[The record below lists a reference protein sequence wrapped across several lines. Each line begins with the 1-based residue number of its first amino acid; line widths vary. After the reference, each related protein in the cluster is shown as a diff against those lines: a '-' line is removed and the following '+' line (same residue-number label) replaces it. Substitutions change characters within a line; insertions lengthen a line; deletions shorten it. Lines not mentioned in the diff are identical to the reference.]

1 MTETIASYASS
12 AKAPAGFLTPQQLG
26 VLGMEKLD
34 IVINL
39 WEDALASHS
48 LGSAQPED
56 AEFFREIQNLLEVA
70 YGLQEQSELLFLDER
85 SCLFR
90 IQPEDQQL
98 DPNFDSAESFAS
110 ALDQIAD
117 LREFEDFEPEDS
129 EDVMHPLYQKTLK
142 QMEDNLIIIPCR
154 IYRTEMVRVG
164 SDLEYLAKLHCIRLG
179 FHHMFRN
186 PATTKW
192 VQDTGRQILTDL
204 MCLGDKDPK
213 DFLVGYECMLQH
225 LQDNGN
231 WQQAEIELSLRGVK
245 AMTFFDIALD
255 FIILDAF
262 KDLDSPPGSVLAVI
276 QNRFL
281 SNGFKETALS
291 TAIWSVIKAKKRML
305 KFSDGFMAYFYLIS
319 EQISPLLAWGFFG
332 NDENLKEVCQY
343 FKFQIIEFLVD
354 IFNFQKVRF
363 TNVEELAEDMLKL
376 MKERAN
382 NISVKFSA

>member
-1 MTETIASYASS
+1 M
-12 AKAPAGFLTPQQLG
+12 
-26 VLGMEKLD
+26 
-34 IVINL
+34 
-39 WEDALASHS
+39 
-48 LGSAQPED
+48 
-56 AEFFREIQNLLEVA
+56 
-70 YGLQEQSELLFLDER
+70 LFLDER

-129 EDVMHPLYQKTLK
+129 EDVMHPLYQNTLK
-142 QMEDNLIIIPCR
+142 QMEDNSIIIPCR
-154 IYRTEMVRVG
+154 IYRTEMVRCG
-164 SDLEYLAKLHCIRLG
+164 NDQEYLAKLHCIRLG

-186 PATTKW
+186 PANTKW

-213 DFLVGYECMLQH
+213 DFLIGYECILH
-225 LQDNGN
+225 YLQDNGN
-231 WQQAEIELSLRGVK
+231 WQQAEMELSLRGVK

-262 KDLDSPPGSVLAVI
+262 KDLDSPPSSVLAVI

-291 TAIWSVIKAKKRML
+291 TAVWSVIKAKKRML

-319 EQISPLLAWGFFG
+319 EQISPLMAWGFFG

-343 FKFQIIEFLVD
+343 FKFQILEFLVD

-363 TNVEELAEDMLKL
+363 TNVEELADDMLKL